1 MRTMARCFP
10 LLLLTLLAAPG
21 APAQHHRDPLTESET
36 DLLREVSPEP
46 APKIKLYIQFA
57 HARMDLIERARADGS
72 LSPKERG
79 QKVHAALEDLENI
92 VDELGDNLE
101 SFAKHSDQDMRKP
114 LRDVISMDGDFTAR
128 LGALK
133 QQASAP
139 AQADEF
145 QEFEF
150 ILTDTLDSVKSD
162 NDLAHDLLQE
172 QNEAAERK
180 KHPKK

>member
-1 MRTMARCFP
+1 MKPSTRACA
-10 LLLLTLLAAPG
+10 LLLLALLAVPG
-21 APAQHHRDPLTESET
+21 LRAQRHRDPLTEAET

-46 APKIKLYIQFA
+46 GPKLKLYIQFA
-57 HARMDLIERARADGS
+57 HARMDAVDKARADAA

-79 QKVHAALEDLENI
+79 QKVHAALEDLEDLM
-92 VDELGDNLE
+92 DEIGSNLE
-101 SFAKHSDQDMRKP
+101 SFAKRDQDMRKP

-139 AQADEF
+139 AQAAEFKEF
-145 QEFEF
+145 QF
-150 ILTDTLDSVKSD
+150 ILDDALDSVKS
-162 NDLAHDLLQE
+162 NNELAHDLLQE

-180 KHPKK
+180 KHQKK

>member
-1 MRTMARCFP
+1 MKPLARHLA
-10 LLLLTLLAAPG
+10 LLLALLAV
-21 APAQHHRDPLTESET
+21 PAAFAQQHRDPLTEAET

-46 APKIKLYIQFA
+46 GPKLKLYIQFA
-57 HARMDLIERARADGS
+57 HARMDAVDKARADAG
-72 LSPKERG
+72 LSPQERG
-79 QKVHAALEDLENI
+79 QKVHAALQDLQDLM
-92 VDELGDNLE
+92 DEISSNLE
-101 SFAKHSDQDMRKP
+101 SFAKRDQDMRKP

-139 AQADEF
+139 AQAAEYQEF
-145 QEFEF
+145 QF
-150 ILTDTLDSVKSD
+150 ILDDTLDSVKSD

-180 KHPKK
+180 KHQKK